1 MAYMLFMVEPV
12 EQRSTRTP
20 EEGRA
25 VFQRMVDWGEDL
37 KSRGLLVGMQSL
49 SGTNSASRVQ
59 VRNGR
64 TRVVDGPFAEAK
76 EMVGGYFL
84 VDVQTRDEALA
95 LAAQCPAAEWCTV
108 EVRSLAP
115 CYDESKAAA
124 ATH

>member
-12 EQRSTRTP
+12 EQRSTRTAD
-20 EEGRA
+20 EGRA
-25 VFQRMVDWGEDL
+25 VFKRMVDWGEDL
-37 KSRGLLVGMQSL
+37 RSRGLLVDMQSL
-49 SGTNSASRVQ
+49 SGTNTASRVQ

-76 EMVGGYFL
+76 EMVGGFFL
-84 VDVQTRDEALA
+84 VNVDTRDEALA

-115 CYDESKAAA
+115 CYDESKAVA